1 LGIWV
6 HSSCGIPPIQIE
18 LTNFFFTRTQTL
30 LRGKIPDLDKAQM
43 TQVMKTMRIMVLSIL
58 IYLHSQ
64 SSPTFEDVAMQSNC
78 GGLAAAKIEI
88 DDDEFSM
95 DLDI

>member
-1 LGIWV
+1 
-6 HSSCGIPPIQIE
+6 
-18 LTNFFFTRTQTL
+18 
-30 LRGKIPDLDKAQM
+30 
-43 TQVMKTMRIMVLSIL
+43 MVLSIL